1 MNNWKNEFIK
11 ELSQKSDVYYLTVVR
26 TPNST
31 APILYE
37 VIDNEVQHSNELDC
51 DLSEKYMDY
60 FWDLQKP
67 GIYILKYENAVLA
80 EEKYISHY
88 NVELFDA
95 DVCELLLFQE
105 YGMEPVGDERKETLK
120 ASIKAEKIKET
131 LVYACYLNDTE
142 KILERLEKVSKAQ
155 LNKMLAYYGTPL
167 GLCAENDNLE
177 AFKAI
182 AKKGADLNKVSL
194 GERPLALAFINSPEI
209 VLYIYENYR
218 EQFDKEVGKK
228 RFGLAYQTRDLRVL
242 ELLKNYGCD
251 MECAGANFPP
261 LHNFADYNNLV
272 GIQFFADNGANLNVL
287 NVHKQT
293 ALDRAKNRNNTE
305 AIELLEKLMR

>member
-1 MNNWKNEFIK
+1 MGNWKEEFIK
-11 ELSQKSDVYYLTVVR
+11 ELSKKSEMYYLMVVR

-37 VIDNEVQHSNELDC
+37 VIDNEVKHSNELDW
-51 DLSEKYMDY
+51 DLSDKYMDC
-60 FWDLQKP
+60 FCDLRKP
-67 GIYILKYENAVLA
+67 GIYIFKYENAVLV

-88 NVELFDA
+88 NVELFCE

-105 YGMEPVGDERKETLK
+105 YGVEPVEDERKETLK
-120 ASIKAEKIKET
+120 ASIRAEKIKET

-142 KILERLEKVSKAQ
+142 KILERLEKATKAQ

-182 AKKGADLNKVSL
+182 AEKGADLNKVSL

-228 RFGLAYQTRDLRVL
+228 GFRLAYKTKDLRVL
-242 ELLKNYGCD
+242 ELLRDYGCD
-251 MECAGANFPP
+251 MECKGANFPP

-287 NVHKQT
+287 NAHKQT
-293 ALDRAKNRNNTE
+293 ALDRARNMNSTE
-305 AIELLEKLMR
+305 AVELLEKLMR